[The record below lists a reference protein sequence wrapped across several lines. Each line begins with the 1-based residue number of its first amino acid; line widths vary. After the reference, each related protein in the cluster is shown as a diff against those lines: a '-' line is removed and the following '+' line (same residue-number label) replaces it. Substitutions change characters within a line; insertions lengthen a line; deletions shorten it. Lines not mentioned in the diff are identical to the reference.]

1 MEKLYTLRMSGMSQQ
16 ILNLKNSCMT
26 IALLS
31 ISALPLS
38 TSYAA
43 PAIQPVISGSVIKR
57 IQTLMDQPSTWQK
70 IPKEVTLCV
79 YSPDGAKGKNFQQAM
94 TYMTEMPKFTQ
105 MAADIGVKLNVTMIN
120 PLTLKIDIGY
130 PKLKKSASTEVRVR
144 VYTDE
149 RVLSEDF
156 KFKKCD
162 GAGMSNIRARQYNS
176 FIGSMDA
183 IGSLLSYRQLTEAIG
198 LLARPEFA
206 SRMVNQDYEVVGV
219 IPLGAAYI
227 MVNDRKI
234 NTLAKAAGKKV
245 AVFDFDKSQAKLVQ
259 RVGAQPV
266 SIDLT
271 SVGGKFNNGE
281 VDIMAAPALLFRPL
295 ELYRG
300 MTNDK
305 GQVTGAIIKFPLMQ
319 VTGVLMM
326 HRGKF
331 PDGLGQIVREVSSM
345 NLAPA
350 FQFVNEIEN
359 DIPVKY
365 WMDVP
370 DADRPGYLKMMRES
384 RIQMTQEGFYDK
396 TMMQLLKKVR
406 CKFEPAS
413 YECALKDE

>member
-1 MEKLYTLRMSGMSQQ
+1 MSQK
-16 ILNLKNSCMT
+16 IIGLKRT
-26 IALLS
+26 VGWLS
-31 ISALPLS
+31 LISASLIPFS
-38 TSYAA
+38 NSYAA
-43 PAIQPVISGSVIKR
+43 APKIEPVITGSVIKR

-70 IPKEVTLCV
+70 IPSSVTLCV

-94 TYMTEMPKFTQ
+94 SYMTEVPKFTQ
-105 MAADIGVKLNVTMIN
+105 MAADIGVKLNVTMIG
-120 PLTLKIDIGY
+120 PQTLKIDLGY

-198 LLARPEFA
+198 VLARPEFA
-206 SRMVNQDYEVVGV
+206 PRMVNKDYEVVGV
-219 IPLGAAYI
+219 VPLGAAYI
-227 MVNDRKI
+227 MVNDRKV

-266 SIDLT
+266 SVDFT

-281 VDIMAAPALLFRPL
+281 VDIMAGPALLFRPL
-295 ELYRG
+295 ELHYG
-300 MTNDK
+300 MTNK
-305 GQVTGAIIKFPLMQ
+305 TGQVTGAIIRFPLMQ

-331 PDGLGQIVREVSSM
+331 PDGLGQIVREVGSL

-350 FQFVNEIEN
+350 FQFVNEVET

-370 DADRPGYLKMMRES
+370 ETDKPGYLKMMRES

-396 TMMQLLKKVR
+396 DMMRLLKKVR
-406 CKFEPAS
+406 CKFEPS
-413 YECALKDE
+413 NYECTLKDE

>member
-1 MEKLYTLRMSGMSQQ
+1 MSQKTMG
-16 ILNLKNSCMT
+16 LKQTASLIT
-26 IALLS
+26 LVGAS
-31 ISALPLS
+31 IFPLS
-38 TSYAA
+38 NTYAK
-43 PAIQPVISGSVIKR
+43 PAIEPVITGSVIKR

-79 YSPDGAKGKNFQQAM
+79 YSPDGAKGKGFQQAM
-94 TYMTEMPKFTQ
+94 TYMTEVPKFTQ
-105 MAADIGVKLNVTMIN
+105 MAADIGVKLNVTMIG
-120 PLTLKIDIGY
+120 PQALKIDIGY

-162 GAGMSNIRARQYNS
+162 GAGISNIRARQYNS

-198 LLARPEFA
+198 VLARPEFA
-206 SRMVNQDYEVVGV
+206 SRMVNKDYEVVGV
-219 IPLGAAYI
+219 VPLGAAYI

-266 SIDLT
+266 SVDFT

-281 VDIMAAPALLFRPL
+281 VDIMAGPALLFRPL
-295 ELYRG
+295 ELHHG
-300 MTNDK
+300 MTNK
-305 GQVTGAIIKFPLMQ
+305 SGQINGAIIRFPLMQ

-331 PDGLGQIVREVSSM
+331 PDGLGQIVREVGSM

-350 FQFVNEIEN
+350 FQFVNEVET

-370 DADRPGYLKMMRES
+370 DSDKPGYLKMMRES

-406 CKFEPAS
+406 CKFDPTN
-413 YECALKDE
+413 YECSLKDE